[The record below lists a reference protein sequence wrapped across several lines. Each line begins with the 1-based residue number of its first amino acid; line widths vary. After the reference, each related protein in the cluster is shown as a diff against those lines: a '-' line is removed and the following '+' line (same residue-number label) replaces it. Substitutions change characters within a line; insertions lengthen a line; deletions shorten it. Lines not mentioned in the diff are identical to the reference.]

1 METNKF
7 DVSVVLPLSTS
18 KHKDFDV
25 FFERCIKSTDMA
37 IVLFDVIY
45 NYKKSLE
52 YDIEKKEEDGK
63 TLTPYEVLD
72 MFFEKFNNDLSRRG
86 IDIDN
91 LIR

>member
-1 METNKF
+1 MSKGKLEF
-7 DVSVVLPLSTS
+7 DLS
-18 KHKDFDV
+18 DFDDKME
-25 FFERCIKSTDMA
+25 FERCIKSTDMA

-63 TLTPYEVLD
+63 TPTPYEVLD

-86 IDIDN
+86 IEIDN

>member
-1 METNKF
+1 MSKGKLEF
-7 DVSVVLPLSTS
+7 DLS
-18 KHKDFDV
+18 DFDDKME
-25 FFERCIKSTDMA
+25 FERCIKSTDMA